1 MKLEKFATETKNTTE
16 LLVTQEK
23 GKLIIQAEEI
33 ELNHELEEVTANVQF
48 ISNLQADRVDELTVI
63 VTEVE

>member
-63 VTEVE
+63 LTEVE

>member
-63 VTEVE
+63 ITEVE

>member
-33 ELNHELEEVTANVQF
+33 ELNHELEEVTSNIQF

-63 VTEVE
+63 ITEVE

>member
-33 ELNHELEEVTANVQF
+33 ELNHELEQVTANVQF

-63 VTEVE
+63 ITEVE